1 MAVDNRIPTV
11 LFSLEKEEGDIV
23 KDLLP
28 IQFSRYTDNI
38 AGLATASEEEWDKVK
53 DEIITLSKT
62 PLFIDYSIEV
72 SVGEMNAMAQIII
85 SEEKVRVI
93 IIDGIYLLEEENV
106 SQQMRIPSTKIMKC
120 EMDFE
125 KGSVIVDETSMK
137 VKVNSTKKY
146 NTDYGWVVVIYMDL
160 INIVNTEK
168 I

>member
-1 MAVDNRIPTV
+1 MA
-11 LFSLEKEEGDIV
+11 K
-23 KDLLP
+23 
-28 IQFSRYTDNI
+28 
-38 AGLATASEEEWDKVK
+38 
-53 DEIITLSKT
+53 
-62 PLFIDYSIEV
+62 
-72 SVGEMNAMAQIII
+72 III

-137 VKVNSTKKY
+137 VKVNSTEKY